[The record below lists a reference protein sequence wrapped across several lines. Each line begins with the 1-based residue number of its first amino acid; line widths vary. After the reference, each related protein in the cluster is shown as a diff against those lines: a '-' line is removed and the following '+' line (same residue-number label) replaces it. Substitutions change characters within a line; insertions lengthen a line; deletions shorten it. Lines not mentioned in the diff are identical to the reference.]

1 MLLLWGWIVLPGILQ
16 QQNELGF
23 PSFAF
28 AVLFGD
34 PSLIKDPSCK
44 DKMGASFKEDG
55 GVELE
60 GENTRGGGM
69 KGYKEIL
76 GEGTDKKW
84 GLLKAKIGEGVD
96 L

>member
-1 MLLLWGWIVLPGILQ
+1 
-16 QQNELGF
+16 
-23 PSFAF
+23 
-28 AVLFGD
+28 
-34 PSLIKDPSCK
+34 
-44 DKMGASFKEDG
+44 
-55 GVELE
+55 
-60 GENTRGGGM
+60 M